1 MTRLAQSLCLFSAG
15 SADIWSAPADQEVN
29 IILSW
34 LTDLCLLDLMRK
46 HISVHKNW
54 KFSFTSLLPWTH
66 FSVLAGVQPQ
76 VHGGQM
82 FCKLSL
88 NIVSQHPQS
97 NLGPSHWLHHQQL
110 QGPGDFRGRRRPGPE
125 DGTSKPHRG
134 WAEDDAML
142 RWGTA
147 VDDGPIGGQSWLRW
161 DGDLSNHSLD
171 CGSNSE
177 IWFSL
182 WYEFKW
188 KTKLLLQNH

>member
-1 MTRLAQSLCLFSAG
+1 MRHEQTGPKPLSLSAG
-15 SADIWSAPADQEVN
+15 SADIWPRGRHHP
-29 IILSW
+29 L
-34 LTDLCLLDLMRK
+34 LTDR
-46 HISVHKNW
+46 SVSVGPNEKTY
-54 KFSFTSLLPWTH
+54 FSTEELKIFFYFFITLNTLQCSCWSATSGPRRPD
-66 FSVLAGVQPQ
+66 VLQ
-76 VHGGQM
+76 
-82 FCKLSL
+82 
-88 NIVSQHPQS
+88 IVSQHPQS
-97 NLGPSHWLHHQQL
+97 NLGPSHWPHHQQL